1 MIEEIKVLAKSFY
14 DEIIEYR
21 RHLHRHPELSQQE
34 FGTMEY
40 VADKLRSFGLEPR
53 TGIGKTGVMAMIE
66 GNNPGCYCI
75 ALRAD
80 YDALPIQECTGL
92 PFSSEV
98 VGVMH
103 ACGHDM
109 HTASLLG
116 CAKILTTLRHKFEGS
131 VMLIFQPSEEMY
143 PGGAYMMM
151 QDGVFDNVMPNEIF
165 AFHCLPEMDSGKIGM
180 KKGKYMASTD
190 ELYLTVK
197 GRGGHGGTPN
207 LNIDPIVIAS
217 HIVVAMQQIVSRNAD
232 PMMPTILSFGKMMGE
247 GRTNIIPDEVKIE
260 GTIRTFS
267 EEWRLDAHKK
277 ITNIAQG
284 MAESM
289 GGSCDVFID
298 FGYPYLVNDDE
309 TTQNTFDNG
318 VQYLGKE
325 NVEWLDMR
333 MTAED
338 FAFFAQK
345 IPACYFR
352 VGTHVKDTPI
362 TNLHRPNLMIDE
374 KSIEYAM
381 GFMAYNTIQALNIAA
396 KKKEIK

>member
-1 MIEEIKVLAKSFY
+1 MINKIKLLAERY
-14 DEIIEYR
+14 YTEIIEAR
-21 RHLHRHPELSQQE
+21 RYLHQHPELSQQE

-40 VADKLRSFGLEPR
+40 VANKLRSFGIEPR
-53 TGIGKTGVMAMIE
+53 VGVAKTGVSAIIK
-66 GNNPGCYCI
+66 GNNPDSYCV

-80 YDALPIQECTGL
+80 YDALPIKECTGL
-92 PFSSEV
+92 AFSSEND
-98 VGVMH
+98 GVMH

-116 CAKILTTLRHKFEGS
+116 AAKILADIKNEIEGS

-151 QDGVFDNVMPNEIF
+151 EDGLFSEVMPDEIF
-165 AFHCLPEMDSGKIGM
+165 AFHCLPEMDCGRIGM

-217 HIVVAMQQIVSRNAD
+217 NVIVAMQQIVSRNAD

-267 EEWRLDAHKK
+267 EEWRLEAHKR
-277 ITNIAQG
+277 ITSIAQG
-284 MAESM
+284 VAEGM

-298 FGYPYLVNDDE
+298 FGYPYLVNDDD

-318 VQYLGKE
+318 VEYFGDSK
-325 NVEWLDMR
+325 VEWLEQR

-352 VGTHVKDTPI
+352 VGTHIKDTPI

-381 GFMAYNTIQALNIAA
+381 GFMAYNAVKALE
-396 KKKEIK
+396 KKDKEITDK

>member
-1 MIEEIKVLAKSFY
+1 MINKIKLLAERY
-14 DEIIEYR
+14 YTEIIEAR
-21 RHLHRHPELSQQE
+21 RYLHQHPELSQQE

-40 VADKLRSFGLEPR
+40 VANKLRSFGIEPR
-53 TGIGKTGVMAMIE
+53 VGVAKTGVSAIIK
-66 GNNPGCYCI
+66 GNNPDSYCV

-80 YDALPIQECTGL
+80 YDALPIKECTGL
-92 PFSSEV
+92 AFSSEND
-98 VGVMH
+98 GVMH

-116 CAKILTTLRHKFEGS
+116 AAKILADIKNEIEGS

-151 QDGVFDNVMPNEIF
+151 EDGLFSEVMPDEIF
-165 AFHCLPEMDSGKIGM
+165 AFHCLPEMDCGRIGM

-217 HIVVAMQQIVSRNAD
+217 NVIVAMQQIVSRNAD

-267 EEWRLDAHKK
+267 EEWRLEAHKR
-277 ITNIAQG
+277 ITSIAQG
-284 MAESM
+284 VAEGM

-298 FGYPYLVNDDE
+298 FGYPYLVNDDD

-318 VQYLGKE
+318 AEYFGDSK
-325 NVEWLDMR
+325 VEWLEQR

-352 VGTHVKDTPI
+352 VGTHIKDTPI

-381 GFMAYNTIQALNIAA
+381 GFMAYNAVKALE
-396 KKKEIK
+396 KKIKR